1 VAMSSLRR
9 GTRGAENLQVLQV
22 VYNRMDHVPYTLEV
36 TINSSVAA
44 LSIVRVFLISV
55 SRPSI
60 VIEMDKWLAQLSP
73 GQNTITR
80 REEEAPHISRRSTQS
95 LRGLQRLLVSG
106 RMSRQTFNWA
116 GCGWP
121 ISLNI
126 PTGSVG
132 GSSWQLVVVASP
144 LKPHDVSNV
153 QQWDRAGRVSW
164 SYCGVDR
171 GQVPDSR
178 PLGFPFDRPS
188 TAARLQDLVDL
199 HSNIASTP
207 VTIYR
212 GQLQG
217 GRRPRPPPGRYPST
231 QVPSTQPPQ
240 TQGPDNQKSTARESV
255 TQVEPEIQQAPTQS
269 PATPMPTIQRS
280 VLPSVTTEGPP
291 QPLVSRPP
299 ATRRPAHPHSTST
312 RRPSTSRQTT
322 SRSGAV
328 REAWSPWNR
337 NIFRR
342 PA

>member
-1 VAMSSLRR
+1 M
-9 GTRGAENLQVLQV
+9 
-22 VYNRMDHVPYTLEV
+22 
-36 TINSSVAA
+36 
-44 LSIVRVFLISV
+44 
-55 SRPSI
+55 
-60 VIEMDKWLAQLSP
+60 
-73 GQNTITR
+73 
-80 REEEAPHISRRSTQS
+80 
-95 LRGLQRLLVSG
+95 G
-106 RMSRQTFNWA
+106 RISRQTFNWA

-188 TAARLQDLVDL
+188 TAARLQDLVEL
-199 HSNIASTP
+199 HSNIAATS

-217 GRRPRPPPGRYPST
+217 GGRPRPP
-231 QVPSTQPPQ
+231 
-240 TQGPDNQKSTARESV
+240 
-255 TQVEPEIQQAPTQS
+255 IQSSA
-269 PATPMPTIQRS
+269 
-280 VLPSVTTEGPP
+280 LPSVTTEGPP
-291 QPLVSRPP
+291 QPLVTWSA

-312 RRPSTSRQTT
+312 RRPSTSRQTKPW
-322 SRSGAV
+322 SGAV
-328 REAWSPWNR
+328 REAWSHG
-337 NIFRR
+337 IEMYSEGQLDICGE
-342 PA
+342 